1 VNLRDPDR
9 YVQDQLTRWRWD
21 PVAFVREVLGAEPD
35 DWQAEVLRA
44 FPRVNRIAMKASKG
58 PGKTTVESWCA
69 WNFLLTRPY
78 PKIGATSIS
87 EDNLDDNLWPEMAK
101 WQAQSALLMQQF
113 AWSKTRIVYREAP
126 ATWFMAARTWP
137 KTADPQR
144 QADTLA
150 GLHADYILFLLD
162 ESGGIPQAVM
172 TTAEAV
178 LASAIEAKVMQGGNP
193 TMLEGPL
200 YRACTTDRHLWF
212 VVEIN
217 GDPDNPKRAKRVSL
231 EWARQQI
238 QSYGRENPWVMVNVL
253 GQFPPASLNALL
265 GYEDVNAAMHRHLD
279 KAQYE
284 MAQKRLGID
293 VARFGD
299 DRTVI
304 FPRQGLAGFRPRV
317 LRHARDTA
325 ASVDVATA
333 VIAAKTKWGS
343 ELELIDATGGWAA
356 GAADILL
363 DAGYPT
369 HNVQAAAPALD
380 RRYKNRRAEMW
391 FQMAKKIKAGMA
403 LPFLEEMI
411 PELTTPTYIFRG
423 GQFVLEE
430 KDQIKLR
437 LGRSPDLAD
446 ALAHTFALP
455 EMPAKALA
463 AYRQGATALHDGD
476 PFELPRDRDDGGI
489 WD

>member
-1 VNLRDPDR
+1 MILSAPDQAT
-9 YVQDQLTRWRWD
+9 VDTLVRWRWRPID
-21 PVAFVREVLGAEPD
+21 MVRELFGAEPD
-35 DWQAEVLRA
+35 DWQAEGLAA
-44 FPRVNRIAMKASKG
+44 FPHHNRIAFKASKG
-58 PGKTTVESWCA
+58 PGKTTELAWFA
-69 WNFLLTRPY
+69 WNFLLTRPF

-101 WQAQSALLMQQF
+101 WQALSPLLMQQF
-113 AWSKTRIVYREAP
+113 AWSKTRIVYKEAP
-126 ATWFMAARTWP
+126 ANWFMAARTWP

-150 GLHADYILFLLD
+150 GLHADYTMFLLD

-178 LASAIEAKVMQGGNP
+178 LAAGIETKVIQAGNP
-193 TMLEGPL
+193 THLEGPL
-200 YRACTTDRHLWF
+200 YRALNQDRRLWK
-212 VVEIN
+212 VIEIT
-217 GDPDNPKRAKRVSL
+217 GDPDNPRRSKRVSI

-238 QSYGRENPWVMVNVL
+238 ISYGRDNPWVMVNVL

-265 GYEDVNAAMHRHLD
+265 GYEEVWAAMQRHLRPD
-279 KAQYE
+279 QYE
-284 MAQKRLGID
+284 NSQKRLGID

-304 FPRQGLAGFRPRV
+304 FPRQGLWCAKPRV
-317 LRHARDTA
+317 LRHERNTA
-325 ASVDVATA
+325 ASVDIATA
-333 VIAAKTKWGS
+333 VIRAKQKWGS
-343 ELELIDATGGWAA
+343 EQEFIDATGGWAA
-356 GAADILL
+356 GEADILL

-369 HNVQAAAPALD
+369 HNVQFAAPALD
-380 RRYKNRRAEMW
+380 RRYKNRRAECW
-391 FQMAKKIKAGMA
+391 FQMAKKIKAGAA
-403 LPFLEEMI
+403 LPQLEEMI

-430 KDQIKLR
+430 KDQIKAR

-446 ALAHTFALP
+446 ALATTFALP
-455 EMPAKALA
+455 EMPAAALQQL
-463 AYRQGATALHDGD
+463 RESSHALRDGD
-476 PFELPRDRDDGGI
+476 PFVSGQDTER